1 MTRFR
6 ANEQRERRVRI
17 DCRFM
22 FRPVCL
28 LTGLGI
34 GLLLG
39 SCSWQEA
46 IQQHREQK
54 GRMERSL
61 NAYVGKSVADVANER
76 GPPSGTTDMGPDK
89 RGFEWEITTETPEA
103 AKPAP
108 GSRIAA
114 TVPASQQTCLVSFV
128 ARTTSPTPTLSDWI
142 IESTQWKG
150 GSC

>member
-1 MTRFR
+1 MSKGSMTRFR
-6 ANEQRERRVRI
+6 AGERRERRVRI
-17 DCRFM
+17 NRRFM

-28 LTGLGI
+28 LAGLGI
-34 GLLLG
+34 GLLLA

-76 GPPSGTTDMGPDK
+76 GPPTGTIDMGPDK

-108 GSRIAA
+108 G
-114 TVPASQQTCLVSFV
+114 
-128 ARTTSPTPTLSDWI
+128 
-142 IESTQWKG
+142 
-150 GSC
+150 